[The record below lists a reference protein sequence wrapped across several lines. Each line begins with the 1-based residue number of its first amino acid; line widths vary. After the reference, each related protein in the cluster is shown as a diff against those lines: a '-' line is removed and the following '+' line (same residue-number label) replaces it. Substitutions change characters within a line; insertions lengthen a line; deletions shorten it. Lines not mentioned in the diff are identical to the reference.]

1 MNKNLKFTALFFVS
15 AVLMGA
21 TLFAL
26 QDNQKKVDDKTQEKP
41 KILKPNSDL
50 NTITKLASTII
61 SKQHYLQRELDDE
74 MSKKLFNEYFKFLD
88 PNKMFFTRED
98 IKRFEKYKLQLDD
111 QAFDGNLE
119 FAFDVYNFFLK
130 RLEEY
135 EAYTNK
141 LLDKGFDFKKD
152 ENFVLDR
159 TEKNWPKNKA
169 EMLEIWRKK
178 IKYDILAMK
187 LLERATKEHA
197 EKNKKDAAHPSWSKK
212 TPDERIKS
220 RIAHFVS
227 NMKQKEPIDVL
238 ELYLSSLARVYDPH
252 SSYMAPKTEEDF
264 NIEMQLS
271 LVGIGALL
279 SSEDGYTKI
288 ESLIPGGPAEKDGRL
303 KAEDRIVAVAQDKEE
318 PVDIVDMSLTK
329 VVRLIRGQKGTKVH
343 LTVLDGKKGMYAPPK
358 MITIV
363 RDTVKLNDREAK
375 GKIETIKGKDG
386 KDYKI
391 GIITL
396 SSFYM
401 DFDAAARGEK
411 DFKSTT
417 RDIKKILERFNKEK
431 IDGLIMDLRSNGGG
445 SLTEAIRLTGLFIK
459 EGPVVQ
465 VKGSFGELDVKY
477 DRDEDVSYKG
487 PMAVL
492 LNRFSASAAEIFAG
506 AIQDYKRGILLGDA
520 HTHGKGLV
528 QTIYDLQSFLAFL
541 GAKFPAGAIKFTNA
555 KFYRINGSST
565 QIKGVSPDIIFPS
578 FTDNMEIGEAHLD
591 YALPWDAIESV
602 KHEDYVDN
610 LSTIIPKLQKQSL
623 ERRKKD
629 KEFDLLK
636 KDIETYDKL
645 RKKKKISLNEEKRWT
660 EFQKEKKLLEER
672 KKLMKL
678 ENEDSKK
685 EKDSKKDENDLY
697 LDETKKIMSDYI
709 DILKPKPSL
718 GANK

>member
-1 MNKNLKFTALFFVS
+1 MNKNFKFAVVFFIAS
-15 AVLMGA
+15 VLLAA

-26 QDNQKKVDDKTQEKP
+26 KDNEEKNIPKVPEKT
-41 KILKPNSDL
+41 KILKPNKEL

-61 SKQHYLQRELDDE
+61 SKQHYRQQELDDD
-74 MSKKLFNEYFKFLD
+74 MSQKLFNEYFKILD
-88 PNKMFFTRED
+88 PNKMYFTRDD
-98 IKRFEKYKLQLDD
+98 IKKFEKYKLQLDD
-111 QAFDGNLE
+111 QAFEGNLT
-119 FAFDVYNFFLK
+119 FAFNVYNFFLK
-130 RLEEY
+130 RLDQY
-135 EAYTNK
+135 EKFTEK
-141 LLDKGFDFKKD
+141 LLDKGFDFKKNED
-152 ENFVLDR
+152 FVVDR
-159 TEKNWPKNKA
+159 TEKEWPKNKE

-178 IKYDILAMK
+178 IKYDVLALK
-187 LLERATKEHA
+187 LLERATKEEHA
-197 EKNKKDAAHPSWSKK
+197 KNKKKGTHPSWSKK
-212 TPDERIKS
+212 TPSERIKS
-220 RIAHFVS
+220 RIAHYVS
-227 NMKQKEPIDVL
+227 YLKQKEPIDVL
-238 ELYLSSLARVYDPH
+238 ELYLSSLAKVYDPH

-303 KAEDRIVAVAQDKEE
+303 KSEDRIVAVAQDNEE

-329 VVRLIRGQKGTKVH
+329 VVRLIRGKKGTKVH

-358 MITIV
+358 IITIV
-363 RDTVKLNDREAK
+363 RDTVKLKDREAK
-375 GKIETIKGKDG
+375 GKIEKIKGPNG
-386 KDYKI
+386 KTYKI

-411 DFKSTT
+411 NFKSTT
-417 RDIKKILERFNKEK
+417 RDIKKILQEFNQQK

-445 SLTEAIRLTGLFIK
+445 SLAEAIKLTGLFIK
-459 EGPVVQ
+459 DGPVVQ
-465 VKGSFGELDVKY
+465 VKGSFGDLDVKY
-477 DRDEDVSYKG
+477 DKDESITYDG

-565 QIKGVSPDIIFPS
+565 QIKGVTPDIVFPS

-591 YALPWDAIESV
+591 YALPWDAIQSV
-602 KHEDYVDN
+602 KHKDYEAN
-610 LSTIIPKLQKQSL
+610 LPSIIPMLRKKSI

-629 KEFDLLK
+629 KEFEILK
-636 KDIETYDKL
+636 EDIATYDKV
-645 RKKKKISLNEEKRWT
+645 RKKKRISLNEGKRWS
-660 EFQKEKKLLEER
+660 EYMKEKKLFDER
-672 KKLMKL
+672 KKLMNLDDEEKADNK
-678 ENEDSKK
+678 ESKKNED
-685 EKDSKKDENDLY
+685 DLY
-697 LDETKKIMSDYI
+697 LDESKRILSDYI
-709 DILKPKPSL
+709 DLEKK
-718 GANK
+718 K